1 MFRLEFQ
8 KIDKENWARKNYF
21 EHYFKDVPCT
31 YSMTFKLDITQ
42 IIETQKKI
50 VSVYVILHY
59 NYCEPP
65 L

>member
-42 IIETQKKI
+42 IIETQKNCI
-50 VSVYVILHY
+50 RLCYITLQ
-59 NYCEPP
+59 
-65 L
+65 LL